1 MFGKKND
8 FKYESEVRQLIKEA
22 ITPLNQQIK
31 MLEITNQQLIQHN
44 QKLEYELTNIRNT
57 VYTDIQRLEKRII
70 DFADYYMLYF

>member
-31 MLEITNQQLIQHN
+31 MLEITNQQLIQNN
-44 QKLEYELTNIRNT
+44 QKLEYELTSLRNT
-57 VYTDIQRLEKRII
+57 VHTDIQRIEKRII
-70 DFADYYMLYF
+70 DFADYYMLYY

>member
-31 MLEITNQQLIQHN
+31 MLEITNQQLIQKN
-44 QKLEYELTNIRNT
+44 QNLEYELTNIRNT
-57 VYTDIQRLEKRII
+57 VHTDIQRLEKRII